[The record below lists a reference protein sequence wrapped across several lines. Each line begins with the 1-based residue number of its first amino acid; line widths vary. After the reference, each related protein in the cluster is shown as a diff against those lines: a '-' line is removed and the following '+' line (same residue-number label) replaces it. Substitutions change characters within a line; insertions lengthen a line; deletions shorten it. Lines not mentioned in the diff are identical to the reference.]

1 MQLSDDERKIQ
12 QEITN
17 AVENNQP
24 VEKLEKKSFFKKF
37 FSLFSKSKNN
47 KEKENDLRAQM
58 ESEKILRAQITKVE
72 EKLYDLEKQKTE
84 WQLNAGNI
92 PDKEFQNV
100 LKHFEIQEI
109 ELKRLLVELESK
121 LPWDHTFITSG
132 LICKP
137 YKLQGKVCPR
147 VFETDFN
154 EEDFN
159 NTEDPLEKL
168 FDDEFLKE
176 NREADPEKT
185 KEEGK

>member
-58 ESEKILRAQITKVE
+58 ESEKILRNQITKVE
-72 EKLYDLEKQKTE
+72 KKLYDLNIQKTE
-84 WQLNAGNI
+84 WKLNAGNI
-92 PDKEFQNV
+92 PDEEFQNV
-100 LKHFEIQEI
+100 LKHFEIEEAQ
-109 ELKRLLVELESK
+109 LKALLTHLELE
-121 LPWDHTFITSG
+121 LLLDLDCFTTSG
-132 LICKP
+132 LCAP
-137 YKLQGKVCPR
+137 SPR
-147 VFETDFN
+147 DFETEFN
-154 EEDFN
+154 EEDFKISAA
-159 NTEDPLEKL
+159 PLEKL

-185 KEEGK
+185 K